1 MVDLISHTVEF
12 REKENPTL
20 APVLP
25 ARETVPGSW
34 CGNITFCGNKF
45 AESMENAV
53 DVPFWEKGSGE
64 RFFTRNSA
72 HSLSGTSAERESYMP
87 MYMQQYYDTDL
98 EKLLIYN
105 GSDWVDTMGN
115 AAEPLKP
122 SFDRALIPQPVFDAE
137 PGYVEL
143 YWKAWEQ
150 AYAHVKWQ
158 KGLVQP
164 LYMDEGLWDDTIW
177 IWDSEFMVMFCKYAP
192 KLFPGIQT
200 LDNFYYTMLEDS
212 GSSLRIQHPDNPPF
226 FAWVENDYY
235 KITGDRDH
243 IRELLLDKKFPQR
256 YWDLFPTL
264 SPERKLQF
272 DHYPIALKYKGIGY
286 EWSGISSGMDNTP
299 RTRAGKGMLWV
310 DAISQQA
317 LSALYISRLA
327 KVAGDGATAREFEKK
342 WKELQRIVNKYYWDD
357 SDGCYYDI
365 VPAPSG
371 ETASVS
377 DVQASPSAW
386 RTTGILTPAS
396 FWPMLAEIPS
406 KAQARRMTEFALR
419 PDKLG
424 GEVPWVTVSRDDP
437 DFDAN
442 DGWYWRGS
450 MWLPTAYMGIKA
462 LEKYGFQEAADT
474 TAEKVLSWML
484 RTYCDYEPHT
494 IWECYSPTAPT
505 PSSNH
510 GKRVRPDFCGWSAIG
525 PISLFIENV
534 LGFHDIDAS
543 SRTVHWDIRHDC
555 RHGLNNLTFGDTTT
569 DLLYDPAASTVT
581 IRSNKPYCLIL
592 NGKSHRIRAG
602 VTTISI

>member
-1 MVDLISHTVEF
+1 MKKYIL
-12 REKENPTL
+12 TL
-20 APVLP
+20 ASILFSLIFGVSLS
-25 ARETVPGSW
+25 AQEFFRIAAHDSSE
-34 CGNITFCGNKF
+34 
-45 AESMENAV
+45 ES
-53 DVPFWEKGSGE
+53 K
-64 RFFTRNSA
+64 NSA
-72 HSLSGTSAERESYMP
+72 DIVCTGEHDELTI
-87 MYMQQYYDTDL
+87 QKVLD
-98 EKLLIYN
+98 

-137 PGYVEL
+137 PGYVGL

-342 WKELQRIVNKYYWDD
+342 WKELRVIVNKYYWDD

-371 ETASVS
+371 ETASVA

-569 DLLYDPAASTVT
+569 DLLYDPAAATVT

>member
-1 MVDLISHTVEF
+1 MKHNFLKATAVLAATTFSVISSETISSKNHISMKKYILTLVSILFSLIFGV
-12 REKENPTL
+12 
-20 APVLP
+20 
-25 ARETVPGSW
+25 
-34 CGNITFCGNKF
+34 
-45 AESMENAV
+45 
-53 DVPFWEKGSGE
+53 
-64 RFFTRNSA
+64 
-72 HSLSGTSAERESYMP
+72 SLSAQEFFRIAAHDSSEESKKSADIVCTGEHDELTI
-87 MYMQQYYDTDL
+87 QKVLD
-98 EKLLIYN
+98 

-143 YWKAWEQ
+143 YWKAWEL

-272 DHYPIALKYKGIGY
+272 DHYPITLKYKGIGY

-342 WKELQRIVNKYYWDD
+342 WKELRVIVNKYYWDD

-371 ETASVS
+371 ETASVA

-569 DLLYDPAASTVT
+569 ELLYDPAASTVT

>member
-1 MVDLISHTVEF
+1 MKHNFLKATAVLAATTFSVISSETISSKNHISM
-12 REKENPTL
+12 KKYILTL
-20 APVLP
+20 ASILFSLIF
-25 ARETVPGSW
+25 G
-34 CGNITFCGNKF
+34 I
-45 AESMENAV
+45 
-53 DVPFWEKGSGE
+53 
-64 RFFTRNSA
+64 
-72 HSLSGTSAERESYMP
+72 SLSAQEFFRIAAHDSSEESKKSADIVCTGEHDELTI
-87 MYMQQYYDTDL
+87 QKVLD
-98 EKLLIYN
+98 

-243 IRELLLDKKFPQR
+243 IRELLRDKKFPQR
-256 YWDLFPTL
+256 YWDLFQTL

-286 EWSGISSGMDNTP
+286 EWNGISSGMDNTP

-327 KVAGDGATAREFEKK
+327 KVVGDGATAREFEKK
-342 WKELQRIVNKYYWDD
+342 WKELRGIVNKYYWDD

-371 ETASVS
+371 ETASVA

-510 GKRVRPDFCGWSAIG
+510 GKRVRPDFCGWSALG

-543 SRTVHWDIRHDC
+543 SRTVRWDIRHDC

-592 NGKSHRIRAG
+592 NGKFHRIRAG

>member
-1 MVDLISHTVEF
+1 MKHNFLKATAVLAATTFSVISSETISSKNHISMKKYILTLVSILFSLIFGV
-12 REKENPTL
+12 
-20 APVLP
+20 
-25 ARETVPGSW
+25 
-34 CGNITFCGNKF
+34 
-45 AESMENAV
+45 
-53 DVPFWEKGSGE
+53 
-64 RFFTRNSA
+64 
-72 HSLSGTSAERESYMP
+72 SLSAQEFFRIAAHDSSEESKKSADIVCTGEHDELTI
-87 MYMQQYYDTDL
+87 QKVLD
-98 EKLLIYN
+98 

-143 YWKAWEQ
+143 YWKAWEL

-264 SPERKLQF
+264 FPERKLQF

-342 WKELQRIVNKYYWDD
+342 WKELRVIVNKYYWDD

-371 ETASVS
+371 ETASVA

-569 DLLYDPAASTVT
+569 ELLYDPAASTVT

>member
-1 MVDLISHTVEF
+1 MKHNFLKATAVLAATTFSVISSETISSKNHISMKKYILTLVSILFSLIVG
-12 REKENPTL
+12 
-20 APVLP
+20 V
-25 ARETVPGSW
+25 
-34 CGNITFCGNKF
+34 
-45 AESMENAV
+45 
-53 DVPFWEKGSGE
+53 
-64 RFFTRNSA
+64 
-72 HSLSGTSAERESYMP
+72 SLSAQEFFRIAAHDSSEESKKSADIVCTGEHDELTI
-87 MYMQQYYDTDL
+87 QKVLD
-98 EKLLIYN
+98 

-143 YWKAWEQ
+143 YWKAWEL

-164 LYMDEGLWDDTIW
+164 LYMDEGLWDDTLW

-342 WKELQRIVNKYYWDD
+342 WKELRVIVNKYYWDD

-371 ETASVS
+371 ETASVA

-543 SRTVHWDIRHDC
+543 YRTVHWDIRHDC

-569 DLLYDPAASTVT
+569 ELLYDPAASTVT

>member
-1 MVDLISHTVEF
+1 MKKYIL
-12 REKENPTL
+12 TL
-20 APVLP
+20 VSVLFSLLF
-25 ARETVPGSW
+25 G
-34 CGNITFCGNKF
+34 I
-45 AESMENAV
+45 
-53 DVPFWEKGSGE
+53 
-64 RFFTRNSA
+64 
-72 HSLSGTSAERESYMP
+72 SLSAQEFFRIAAHDSSEDSKKSADVVCTGEHDELTI
-87 MYMQQYYDTDL
+87 QKVLD
-98 EKLLIYN
+98 

-286 EWSGISSGMDNTP
+286 EWNGISSGMDNTP

-342 WKELQRIVNKYYWDD
+342 WKELRGIVNKYYWDD

-371 ETASVS
+371 ETASVA

-442 DGWYWRGS
+442 DGLYWRGS

-510 GKRVRPDFCGWSAIG
+510 GKRVRPDFCGWSALG

-543 SRTVHWDIRHDC
+543 LRTVHWDIRHNC
-555 RHGLNNLTFGDTTT
+555 RLGLNNLTFGDTTT

-592 NGKSHRIRAG
+592 NGKSRRIRAG

>member
-1 MVDLISHTVEF
+1 MKHNFLKATAVLAATTFSVISSETISSKNHISMKKYILTLVSILFSLIFGV
-12 REKENPTL
+12 
-20 APVLP
+20 
-25 ARETVPGSW
+25 
-34 CGNITFCGNKF
+34 
-45 AESMENAV
+45 
-53 DVPFWEKGSGE
+53 
-64 RFFTRNSA
+64 
-72 HSLSGTSAERESYMP
+72 SLSAQEFFRIAAHDSSEESKKSADIVCTGEHDELTI
-87 MYMQQYYDTDL
+87 QKVLD
-98 EKLLIYN
+98 

-143 YWKAWEQ
+143 YWKAWEL

-342 WKELQRIVNKYYWDD
+342 WKELRVIVNKYYWDD

-371 ETASVS
+371 ETASVA
-377 DVQASPSAW
+377 DVQAFPSAW

-569 DLLYDPAASTVT
+569 ELLYDPAASTVT

>member
-1 MVDLISHTVEF
+1 MKHNFLKATEVLAATTFSVISSETISQKNHKSM
-12 REKENPTL
+12 RKYILTL
-20 APVLP
+20 VSVLFSLLF
-25 ARETVPGSW
+25 G
-34 CGNITFCGNKF
+34 I
-45 AESMENAV
+45 
-53 DVPFWEKGSGE
+53 
-64 RFFTRNSA
+64 
-72 HSLSGTSAERESYMP
+72 SLSAQEFFRIAAHDSSEESKKSADIVCTGEHDELTI
-87 MYMQQYYDTDL
+87 QKVLD
-98 EKLLIYN
+98 

-342 WKELQRIVNKYYWDD
+342 WKELRGIVNKYYWDD

-371 ETASVS
+371 ETASVA

-510 GKRVRPDFCGWSAIG
+510 GKRVRPDFCGWSALG

-543 SRTVHWDIRHDC
+543 SRTVRWDIRHDC

-569 DLLYDPAASTVT
+569 DLLYDPAAATVT

>member
-1 MVDLISHTVEF
+1 MKKYIL
-12 REKENPTL
+12 TL
-20 APVLP
+20 ASILFSLIFGV
-25 ARETVPGSW
+25 
-34 CGNITFCGNKF
+34 
-45 AESMENAV
+45 
-53 DVPFWEKGSGE
+53 
-64 RFFTRNSA
+64 
-72 HSLSGTSAERESYMP
+72 SLSAQEFFRIAAHDSSEESKKSADIVCTGEHDELTI
-87 MYMQQYYDTDL
+87 QKVLD
-98 EKLLIYN
+98 

-115 AAEPLKP
+115 TAESLKP

-342 WKELQRIVNKYYWDD
+342 WKELRGIVNKYYWDD

-371 ETASVS
+371 ETASVA

-510 GKRVRPDFCGWSAIG
+510 GKRVRPDFCGWSALG

-543 SRTVHWDIRHDC
+543 SRTVHWDISHNC
-555 RHGLNNLTFGDTTT
+555 RLGLNNLTFGDTTT

>member
-1 MVDLISHTVEF
+1 MKHNFLKATAVLAATTFSVISSETISSKNHISMKKYILTLVSILFSLIFGV
-12 REKENPTL
+12 
-20 APVLP
+20 
-25 ARETVPGSW
+25 
-34 CGNITFCGNKF
+34 
-45 AESMENAV
+45 
-53 DVPFWEKGSGE
+53 
-64 RFFTRNSA
+64 
-72 HSLSGTSAERESYMP
+72 SLSAQEFFRIAAHDSSEESKKSADIVCTGEHDELTI
-87 MYMQQYYDTDL
+87 QKVLD
-98 EKLLIYN
+98 

-143 YWKAWEQ
+143 YWKAWEL

-342 WKELQRIVNKYYWDD
+342 WKELRVIVNKYYWDD

-371 ETASVS
+371 ETASVA

-386 RTTGILTPAS
+386 RTTDILTPAS

-569 DLLYDPAASTVT
+569 ELLYDPAASTVT

-592 NGKSHRIRAG
+592 NGKFHRIRAG

>member
-1 MVDLISHTVEF
+1 MKKYIL
-12 REKENPTL
+12 TL
-20 APVLP
+20 ASILFSLIFGV
-25 ARETVPGSW
+25 
-34 CGNITFCGNKF
+34 
-45 AESMENAV
+45 
-53 DVPFWEKGSGE
+53 
-64 RFFTRNSA
+64 
-72 HSLSGTSAERESYMP
+72 SLSAQEFFRIAAHDSSEESKKSADIVCTGEHDELTIRKVL
-87 MYMQQYYDTDL
+87 D
-98 EKLLIYN
+98 

-342 WKELQRIVNKYYWDD
+342 WKELRGIVNKYYWDD

-371 ETASVS
+371 ETASVA

-510 GKRVRPDFCGWSAIG
+510 GKRVRPDFCGWSALG
-525 PISLFIENV
+525 PISLFLENV

-543 SRTVHWDIRHDC
+543 SRTVRWDIRHDC

-569 DLLYDPAASTVT
+569 DLLYDPAVSTVT

>member
-1 MVDLISHTVEF
+1 MKHNYLKATAVLAATTFSVISSETTSSKNHISM
-12 REKENPTL
+12 KKYILTL
-20 APVLP
+20 ASILFSLIFGV
-25 ARETVPGSW
+25 
-34 CGNITFCGNKF
+34 
-45 AESMENAV
+45 
-53 DVPFWEKGSGE
+53 
-64 RFFTRNSA
+64 
-72 HSLSGTSAERESYMP
+72 SLSAQEFFRIAAHDSSEESKKSADIVCTGEHDELTIRKVL
-87 MYMQQYYDTDL
+87 D
-98 EKLLIYN
+98 

-122 SFDRALIPQPVFDAE
+122 SFDCALIPQPVFDAE

-342 WKELQRIVNKYYWDD
+342 WKELRGIVNKYYWDD

-371 ETASVS
+371 ETASVA

-510 GKRVRPDFCGWSAIG
+510 GKRVRPDFCGWSALG

-543 SRTVHWDIRHDC
+543 SRTVRWDIRHDC

-569 DLLYDPAASTVT
+569 DLLYDPAVSTVT

>member
-1 MVDLISHTVEF
+1 MKHNFLKATAVLAATTFSVISSETISSKNHISMKKYILTLVSILFSLIFGV
-12 REKENPTL
+12 
-20 APVLP
+20 
-25 ARETVPGSW
+25 
-34 CGNITFCGNKF
+34 
-45 AESMENAV
+45 
-53 DVPFWEKGSGE
+53 
-64 RFFTRNSA
+64 
-72 HSLSGTSAERESYMP
+72 SLSAQEFFRIATHDSSEESKKSADIVCTGEHDELTI
-87 MYMQQYYDTDL
+87 QKVLD
-98 EKLLIYN
+98 

-143 YWKAWEQ
+143 YWKAWEL

-342 WKELQRIVNKYYWDD
+342 WKELRVIVNKYYWDD

-371 ETASVS
+371 ETASVA

-569 DLLYDPAASTVT
+569 ELLYDPAASTVT

>member
-1 MVDLISHTVEF
+1 MKKYIL
-12 REKENPTL
+12 TL
-20 APVLP
+20 ASILFSLIFGV
-25 ARETVPGSW
+25 
-34 CGNITFCGNKF
+34 
-45 AESMENAV
+45 
-53 DVPFWEKGSGE
+53 
-64 RFFTRNSA
+64 
-72 HSLSGTSAERESYMP
+72 SLSAQEFFRVAAHDSSEESKKSADIVCTGEHDELTI
-87 MYMQQYYDTDL
+87 QKVLD
-98 EKLLIYN
+98 

-122 SFDRALIPQPVFDAE
+122 SFDRAFIPQPVFDAE
-137 PGYVEL
+137 PCYVEL

-256 YWDLFPTL
+256 YWNLFPTL

-342 WKELQRIVNKYYWDD
+342 WKELRRIVNKYYWDD

-371 ETASVS
+371 ETASVA

-406 KAQARRMTEFALR
+406 KAQAWRMTEFALR

-510 GKRVRPDFCGWSAIG
+510 GKRVRPDFCGWSALG

-543 SRTVHWDIRHDC
+543 SRTVHWDISHNC
-555 RHGLNNLTFGDTTT
+555 RLGLNNLTFGDTTT

>member
-1 MVDLISHTVEF
+1 MKNNFLKATAVLAATTFSVISSETISSKNHISM
-12 REKENPTL
+12 KKYILTL
-20 APVLP
+20 ASILFSLIFGV
-25 ARETVPGSW
+25 
-34 CGNITFCGNKF
+34 
-45 AESMENAV
+45 
-53 DVPFWEKGSGE
+53 
-64 RFFTRNSA
+64 
-72 HSLSGTSAERESYMP
+72 SLSAQEFFRIAAHDSSEESKKSADIVCTGEHDELTI
-87 MYMQQYYDTDL
+87 QKVLD
-98 EKLLIYN
+98 

-122 SFDRALIPQPVFDAE
+122 SFDRGLIPQPVFDAE

-327 KVAGDGATAREFEKK
+327 KVVGDGATALEFKNK
-342 WKELQRIVNKYYWDD
+342 WKELRGIVNKYYWDD

-371 ETASVS
+371 ETASVA

-510 GKRVRPDFCGWSAIG
+510 GKRVRPDFCGWSALG

-592 NGKSHRIRAG
+592 NGKSHRIRTG

>member
-1 MVDLISHTVEF
+1 MKHNFLKATAVLAATTFSVISSETISSKNHISMKKYILTLVSILFSLIFGV
-12 REKENPTL
+12 
-20 APVLP
+20 
-25 ARETVPGSW
+25 
-34 CGNITFCGNKF
+34 
-45 AESMENAV
+45 
-53 DVPFWEKGSGE
+53 
-64 RFFTRNSA
+64 
-72 HSLSGTSAERESYMP
+72 SLSAQEFFRIAAHDSSEESKKSADIVCTGEHDELTI
-87 MYMQQYYDTDL
+87 QKVLD
-98 EKLLIYN
+98 

-143 YWKAWEQ
+143 YWKAWEL

-342 WKELQRIVNKYYWDD
+342 WKELRVIVNKYYWDD

-371 ETASVS
+371 ETASVA

-569 DLLYDPAASTVT
+569 ELLYDPAASTVT

>member
-1 MVDLISHTVEF
+1 MKHNFLKATAVLAATTFSVISSETISSKNHISM
-12 REKENPTL
+12 KKYILTL
-20 APVLP
+20 ASILFSLIFGV
-25 ARETVPGSW
+25 
-34 CGNITFCGNKF
+34 
-45 AESMENAV
+45 
-53 DVPFWEKGSGE
+53 
-64 RFFTRNSA
+64 
-72 HSLSGTSAERESYMP
+72 SLSAQEFFRIAAHDSSEESKKSADIVCTGEHDELTI
-87 MYMQQYYDTDL
+87 QKALD
-98 EKLLIYN
+98 

-327 KVAGDGATAREFEKK
+327 KVAGDGATARDFEKK
-342 WKELQRIVNKYYWDD
+342 WKKLRGIVNKYYWDD

-371 ETASVS
+371 ETASVA
-377 DVQASPSAW
+377 DVQTSPSAW

-569 DLLYDPAASTVT
+569 DLLYDPAAATVT

>member
-1 MVDLISHTVEF
+1 MKHNFLKATAVLAATTFSVISSETISSKNHISMKKYILTLVSILFSLIFGV
-12 REKENPTL
+12 
-20 APVLP
+20 
-25 ARETVPGSW
+25 
-34 CGNITFCGNKF
+34 
-45 AESMENAV
+45 
-53 DVPFWEKGSGE
+53 
-64 RFFTRNSA
+64 
-72 HSLSGTSAERESYMP
+72 SLSAQEFFRIAAHDSSEESKKSADIVCTGEHDELTI
-87 MYMQQYYDTDL
+87 QKVLD
-98 EKLLIYN
+98 

-143 YWKAWEQ
+143 YWKAWEL

-212 GSSLRIQHPDNPPF
+212 DSSLRIQHPDNPPF

-342 WKELQRIVNKYYWDD
+342 WKELRVIVNKYYWDD

-371 ETASVS
+371 ETASVA

-569 DLLYDPAASTVT
+569 ELLYDPAASTVT

>member
-1 MVDLISHTVEF
+1 MKKYIL
-12 REKENPTL
+12 TL
-20 APVLP
+20 ASILFSLIFGV
-25 ARETVPGSW
+25 
-34 CGNITFCGNKF
+34 
-45 AESMENAV
+45 
-53 DVPFWEKGSGE
+53 
-64 RFFTRNSA
+64 
-72 HSLSGTSAERESYMP
+72 SLSAQEFFRIAAHDSSEESKKSADIVCTGEHDELTI
-87 MYMQQYYDTDL
+87 QKVLD
-98 EKLLIYN
+98 

-342 WKELQRIVNKYYWDD
+342 WKELRVIVNKYYWDD

-371 ETASVS
+371 ETASVA

-510 GKRVRPDFCGWSAIG
+510 GKRVRPDFCGWSALG

-543 SRTVHWDIRHDC
+543 SRTVRWDIRHDC

>member
-1 MVDLISHTVEF
+1 MKKYIL
-12 REKENPTL
+12 TL
-20 APVLP
+20 ASILFSLIFGV
-25 ARETVPGSW
+25 
-34 CGNITFCGNKF
+34 
-45 AESMENAV
+45 
-53 DVPFWEKGSGE
+53 
-64 RFFTRNSA
+64 
-72 HSLSGTSAERESYMP
+72 SLSAQEFFRVAAHDSSEDSKKSADIVCTGEHDELTI
-87 MYMQQYYDTDL
+87 QKVLD
-98 EKLLIYN
+98 

-342 WKELQRIVNKYYWDD
+342 WKELRVIVNKYYWDD

-371 ETASVS
+371 ETASVA

-510 GKRVRPDFCGWSAIG
+510 GKRVRPDFCGWSALG

-543 SRTVHWDIRHDC
+543 SRTVRWDIRHDC

>member
-1 MVDLISHTVEF
+1 MKKYIL
-12 REKENPTL
+12 TL
-20 APVLP
+20 ASILFSLIFGV
-25 ARETVPGSW
+25 
-34 CGNITFCGNKF
+34 
-45 AESMENAV
+45 
-53 DVPFWEKGSGE
+53 
-64 RFFTRNSA
+64 
-72 HSLSGTSAERESYMP
+72 SLSAQEFFRIAAHDSSEESKKSADIVCTGEHDELTI
-87 MYMQQYYDTDL
+87 QKVLD
-98 EKLLIYN
+98 

-256 YWDLFPTL
+256 YWDLFPTF

-327 KVAGDGATAREFEKK
+327 KVAGDGATARDFEKK
-342 WKELQRIVNKYYWDD
+342 WKKLRGIVNKYYWDD

-371 ETASVS
+371 ETASVAN
-377 DVQASPSAW
+377 VQASPSAW

-510 GKRVRPDFCGWSAIG
+510 GKRVRPDFCGWSALG

-543 SRTVHWDIRHDC
+543 SRTVHWDISHNC
-555 RHGLNNLTFGDTTT
+555 RLGLNNLTFGDTTT

>member
-1 MVDLISHTVEF
+1 MKKYIL
-12 REKENPTL
+12 TL
-20 APVLP
+20 ASILFSLIFGV
-25 ARETVPGSW
+25 
-34 CGNITFCGNKF
+34 
-45 AESMENAV
+45 
-53 DVPFWEKGSGE
+53 
-64 RFFTRNSA
+64 
-72 HSLSGTSAERESYMP
+72 SLSAQEFFRIAAHDSSEESKKSADIVCTGEHDELTI
-87 MYMQQYYDTDL
+87 QKALD
-98 EKLLIYN
+98 

-143 YWKAWEQ
+143 YWKAWKQ

-286 EWSGISSGMDNTP
+286 EWNGISSGMDNTP

-327 KVAGDGATAREFEKK
+327 KVVGDGATAREFKNK
-342 WKELQRIVNKYYWDD
+342 WKELRGIVNKYYWDD

-371 ETASVS
+371 ETASVA

-510 GKRVRPDFCGWSAIG
+510 GKRVRPDFCGWSALG

-543 SRTVHWDIRHDC
+543 SRTVRWDIRHDC

>member
-1 MVDLISHTVEF
+1 MKHNFLKATAVLAATTFSVISSETISSKNHISMKKYILTLVSILFPLIFGV
-12 REKENPTL
+12 
-20 APVLP
+20 
-25 ARETVPGSW
+25 
-34 CGNITFCGNKF
+34 
-45 AESMENAV
+45 
-53 DVPFWEKGSGE
+53 
-64 RFFTRNSA
+64 
-72 HSLSGTSAERESYMP
+72 SLSAQEFFRIAAHDSSEESKKSADIVCTGEHDELTI
-87 MYMQQYYDTDL
+87 QKVLD
-98 EKLLIYN
+98 

-143 YWKAWEQ
+143 YWKAWEL

-342 WKELQRIVNKYYWDD
+342 WKELRVIVNKYYWDD

-371 ETASVS
+371 ETASVA

-505 PSSNH
+505 PSSNY

-569 DLLYDPAASTVT
+569 ELLYDPAASTVT

>member
-1 MVDLISHTVEF
+1 MKKYIL
-12 REKENPTL
+12 TL
-20 APVLP
+20 ASILFSLIFGV
-25 ARETVPGSW
+25 
-34 CGNITFCGNKF
+34 
-45 AESMENAV
+45 
-53 DVPFWEKGSGE
+53 
-64 RFFTRNSA
+64 
-72 HSLSGTSAERESYMP
+72 SLSAQEFFRIAAHDSSEESKKSADIVCTGEHDELTI
-87 MYMQQYYDTDL
+87 QKVLD
-98 EKLLIYN
+98 

-342 WKELQRIVNKYYWDD
+342 WKELRVIVNKYYWDD

-371 ETASVS
+371 ETASVA

-555 RHGLNNLTFGDTTT
+555 RLGLNNLTFGDTTT

-592 NGKSHRIRAG
+592 NGKFHRIRAG

>member
-1 MVDLISHTVEF
+1 MKHNFLKATEVLAATTFSVISSETISQKNHKSM
-12 REKENPTL
+12 RKYILTL
-20 APVLP
+20 VSVLFSLLF
-25 ARETVPGSW
+25 G
-34 CGNITFCGNKF
+34 I
-45 AESMENAV
+45 
-53 DVPFWEKGSGE
+53 
-64 RFFTRNSA
+64 
-72 HSLSGTSAERESYMP
+72 SLSAQEFFRIAAHDSSEESKKSADIVCTGEHDELTI
-87 MYMQQYYDTDL
+87 QKVLD
-98 EKLLIYN
+98 

-342 WKELQRIVNKYYWDD
+342 WKELRGIVNKYYWDD

-371 ETASVS
+371 ETASVA

-406 KAQARRMTEFALR
+406 KAQARRMTEFAMR

-510 GKRVRPDFCGWSAIG
+510 GKRVRPDFCGWSALG

-543 SRTVHWDIRHDC
+543 SRTVRWDIRHDC

>member
-1 MVDLISHTVEF
+1 MKHNFLKATAVLAATTFSVISSETISSKNHISM
-12 REKENPTL
+12 KKYILTL
-20 APVLP
+20 ASILFSLIFGV
-25 ARETVPGSW
+25 
-34 CGNITFCGNKF
+34 
-45 AESMENAV
+45 
-53 DVPFWEKGSGE
+53 
-64 RFFTRNSA
+64 
-72 HSLSGTSAERESYMP
+72 SLSAQEFFRIAAHDSSEDSKKSADVVCTGEHDELTI
-87 MYMQQYYDTDL
+87 QKVLD
-98 EKLLIYN
+98 

-137 PGYVEL
+137 PGYVGL

-327 KVAGDGATAREFEKK
+327 KVAGDGATARDFEKK
-342 WKELQRIVNKYYWDD
+342 WKKLRGIVNKYYWDD

-371 ETASVS
+371 ETASVA
-377 DVQASPSAW
+377 DVQTSPSAW

-510 GKRVRPDFCGWSAIG
+510 GKRVRPDFCGWSALG

-543 SRTVHWDIRHDC
+543 SRTVHWDISHNC
-555 RHGLNNLTFGDTTT
+555 RLGLNNLTFGDTTT

>member
-1 MVDLISHTVEF
+1 MKKYIL
-12 REKENPTL
+12 TL
-20 APVLP
+20 ASILFSLIFGV
-25 ARETVPGSW
+25 
-34 CGNITFCGNKF
+34 
-45 AESMENAV
+45 
-53 DVPFWEKGSGE
+53 
-64 RFFTRNSA
+64 
-72 HSLSGTSAERESYMP
+72 SLSAQEFFRIAAHDSSEESKKSADIVCTGEHDELTI
-87 MYMQQYYDTDL
+87 QKVLD
-98 EKLLIYN
+98 

-342 WKELQRIVNKYYWDD
+342 WKELRVIVNKYYWDD

-371 ETASVS
+371 ETASVA

-510 GKRVRPDFCGWSAIG
+510 GKRVRPDFCGWSALG
-525 PISLFIENV
+525 PISLFLENV

-543 SRTVHWDIRHDC
+543 SRTVRWDIRHDC

-569 DLLYDPAASTVT
+569 DLLYDPAVSTVT

>member
-1 MVDLISHTVEF
+1 MKHNFLKATAVLAATTFSVISSETISSKNHISMKKYILTLVSILFSLIFGV
-12 REKENPTL
+12 
-20 APVLP
+20 
-25 ARETVPGSW
+25 
-34 CGNITFCGNKF
+34 
-45 AESMENAV
+45 
-53 DVPFWEKGSGE
+53 
-64 RFFTRNSA
+64 
-72 HSLSGTSAERESYMP
+72 SLSAQEFFRIAAHDSSEESKKSADIVCTGEHDELTI
-87 MYMQQYYDTDL
+87 QKVLD
-98 EKLLIYN
+98 

-115 AAEPLKP
+115 AAKPLKP

-286 EWSGISSGMDNTP
+286 EWNGISSGMDNTP

-310 DAISQQA
+310 DAISQQS

-342 WKELQRIVNKYYWDD
+342 WKELRGIVNKYYWDD

-365 VPAPSG
+365 VPALSG
-371 ETASVS
+371 ETASVA

-510 GKRVRPDFCGWSAIG
+510 GKRVRPDFCGWSALG

-543 SRTVHWDIRHDC
+543 SRTVRWDIRHDC
-555 RHGLNNLTFGDTTT
+555 RLGLNNLTFGDTTT

>member
-1 MVDLISHTVEF
+1 MKHNFLKATAVLAATTFSVISSETISSKNHISM
-12 REKENPTL
+12 KKYILTL
-20 APVLP
+20 VSILFSFIFG
-25 ARETVPGSW
+25 V
-34 CGNITFCGNKF
+34 
-45 AESMENAV
+45 
-53 DVPFWEKGSGE
+53 
-64 RFFTRNSA
+64 
-72 HSLSGTSAERESYMP
+72 SLSAQEFFRIAAHDSSEESKKSADIVCTGEHDELTI
-87 MYMQQYYDTDL
+87 QKVLD
-98 EKLLIYN
+98 

-143 YWKAWEQ
+143 YWKAWEL

-342 WKELQRIVNKYYWDD
+342 WKELRVIVNKYYWDD

-371 ETASVS
+371 ETASVA

-569 DLLYDPAASTVT
+569 ELLYDPAASTVT

>member
-1 MVDLISHTVEF
+1 MKHNFLKATAVLAATTFSVISSETISSKNHISM
-12 REKENPTL
+12 KKYILTL
-20 APVLP
+20 ASILFSLIFGV
-25 ARETVPGSW
+25 
-34 CGNITFCGNKF
+34 
-45 AESMENAV
+45 
-53 DVPFWEKGSGE
+53 
-64 RFFTRNSA
+64 
-72 HSLSGTSAERESYMP
+72 SLSAQEFFRIAAHDSSEESKKSADIVCTGEHDELTI
-87 MYMQQYYDTDL
+87 QKVLD
-98 EKLLIYN
+98 

-342 WKELQRIVNKYYWDD
+342 WKELRVIVNKYYWDD

-371 ETASVS
+371 ETASVA

-510 GKRVRPDFCGWSAIG
+510 GKRVRPDFCGWSALG

-543 SRTVHWDIRHDC
+543 SRTVHWDISHNC
-555 RHGLNNLTFGDTTT
+555 RLGLNNLTFGDTAT

>member
-1 MVDLISHTVEF
+1 MKHNFLKATAVLAATTFSVISSETISQKNHKSM
-12 REKENPTL
+12 RKYILTL
-20 APVLP
+20 VSVLFSLLF
-25 ARETVPGSW
+25 G
-34 CGNITFCGNKF
+34 I
-45 AESMENAV
+45 
-53 DVPFWEKGSGE
+53 
-64 RFFTRNSA
+64 
-72 HSLSGTSAERESYMP
+72 SLSAQEFFRIAAHDSSEESKKSADIVCTGEHDELTI
-87 MYMQQYYDTDL
+87 QKVLD
-98 EKLLIYN
+98 

-137 PGYVEL
+137 PGYVGL

-342 WKELQRIVNKYYWDD
+342 WKELRGIVNKYYWDD

-371 ETASVS
+371 ETASVA

-406 KAQARRMTEFALR
+406 KAQARRMTEFAMR

-510 GKRVRPDFCGWSAIG
+510 GKRVRPDFCGWSALG

-543 SRTVHWDIRHDC
+543 SRTVRWDIRHDC

>member
-1 MVDLISHTVEF
+1 MKHNYLKATAVLAATTFSVISSETISSKNHISM
-12 REKENPTL
+12 KKYILTL
-20 APVLP
+20 ASILFSLIFGV
-25 ARETVPGSW
+25 
-34 CGNITFCGNKF
+34 
-45 AESMENAV
+45 
-53 DVPFWEKGSGE
+53 
-64 RFFTRNSA
+64 
-72 HSLSGTSAERESYMP
+72 SLSAQEFFRIAAHDSSEESKKSADIVCTGEHDELTI
-87 MYMQQYYDTDL
+87 QKVLD
-98 EKLLIYN
+98 

-286 EWSGISSGMDNTP
+286 EWNGISSGMDNTP

-342 WKELQRIVNKYYWDD
+342 WKELRRIVNKYYWDD

-371 ETASVS
+371 ETASVA

-510 GKRVRPDFCGWSAIG
+510 GKRVRPDFCGWSALG

>member
-1 MVDLISHTVEF
+1 MKNNFLKATAVLAATTFSVISSETISQKNHKSM
-12 REKENPTL
+12 RKYILTL
-20 APVLP
+20 VSVLFSLLF
-25 ARETVPGSW
+25 G
-34 CGNITFCGNKF
+34 I
-45 AESMENAV
+45 
-53 DVPFWEKGSGE
+53 
-64 RFFTRNSA
+64 
-72 HSLSGTSAERESYMP
+72 SLSAQEFFRIAAHDSSEESKKSADIVCTGEHDELTI
-87 MYMQQYYDTDL
+87 QKVLD
-98 EKLLIYN
+98 

-256 YWDLFPTL
+256 YWYLFPTL

-327 KVAGDGATAREFEKK
+327 KVVGDGATAREFKNK
-342 WKELQRIVNKYYWDD
+342 WKELRGIVNKYYWDD

-371 ETASVS
+371 ETASVA

-569 DLLYDPAASTVT
+569 DLLYDPAAATVT

>member
-1 MVDLISHTVEF
+1 MRKYII
-12 REKENPTL
+12 TL
-20 APVLP
+20 ASILFSLIFGV
-25 ARETVPGSW
+25 
-34 CGNITFCGNKF
+34 
-45 AESMENAV
+45 
-53 DVPFWEKGSGE
+53 
-64 RFFTRNSA
+64 
-72 HSLSGTSAERESYMP
+72 SLSAQEFFRVAAHDSSEDSKKSADVVCTGEHDELTI
-87 MYMQQYYDTDL
+87 QKVLD
-98 EKLLIYN
+98 

-200 LDNFYYTMLEDS
+200 LDNFYYTMLEDR

-235 KITGDRDH
+235 KMTGDRDH
-243 IRELLLDKKFPQR
+243 IRELLLDKKFLQR

-286 EWSGISSGMDNTP
+286 EWNGISSGMDNTP

-342 WKELQRIVNKYYWDD
+342 WKELRRIVNKYYWDD

-442 DGWYWRGS
+442 DGWYWRGA

-462 LEKYGFQEAADT
+462 LEKYDFMEAADT
-474 TAEKVLSWML
+474 TAEQVLSWML
-484 RTYCDYEPHT
+484 RTWRDYEPHT
-494 IWECYSPTAPT
+494 IWECYSPTVPA

-510 GKRVRPDFCGWSAIG
+510 GKRVRPDFCGWSALG

-543 SRTVHWDIRHDC
+543 SRTVRWDIRHDC

-581 IRSNKPYCLIL
+581 VRSTAPYRLNL
-592 NGKSHRIRAG
+592 NGKTHRIRPG
-602 VTTISI
+602 VTKIKTKGTGQKALRPE

>member
-1 MVDLISHTVEF
+1 MKHNFLKATAVLAATTFSVISSETISSKNHISM
-12 REKENPTL
+12 KKYILTL
-20 APVLP
+20 ASILFSLIFGV
-25 ARETVPGSW
+25 
-34 CGNITFCGNKF
+34 
-45 AESMENAV
+45 
-53 DVPFWEKGSGE
+53 
-64 RFFTRNSA
+64 
-72 HSLSGTSAERESYMP
+72 SLSAQEFFRIAAHDSSEESKKSADIVCTGEHDELTI
-87 MYMQQYYDTDL
+87 QKVLD
-98 EKLLIYN
+98 

-327 KVAGDGATAREFEKK
+327 KVAGDGATARDFEKK
-342 WKELQRIVNKYYWDD
+342 WKKLRGIVNKYYWDD

-371 ETASVS
+371 ETASVA
-377 DVQASPSAW
+377 DVQTSPSAW

-569 DLLYDPAASTVT
+569 DLLYDPAAATVT

>member
-1 MVDLISHTVEF
+1 MKKYILTLVSILFSLIFGV
-12 REKENPTL
+12 
-20 APVLP
+20 
-25 ARETVPGSW
+25 
-34 CGNITFCGNKF
+34 
-45 AESMENAV
+45 
-53 DVPFWEKGSGE
+53 
-64 RFFTRNSA
+64 
-72 HSLSGTSAERESYMP
+72 SLSAQEFFRIAAHDSSEESKKSADIVCTGEHDELTI
-87 MYMQQYYDTDL
+87 QKVLD
-98 EKLLIYN
+98 

-143 YWKAWEQ
+143 YWKAWEL

-272 DHYPIALKYKGIGY
+272 DHYPITLKYKGIGY

-342 WKELQRIVNKYYWDD
+342 WKELRVIVNKYYWDD

-371 ETASVS
+371 ETASVA

-569 DLLYDPAASTVT
+569 ELLYDPAASTVT

>member
-1 MVDLISHTVEF
+1 
-12 REKENPTL
+12 
-20 APVLP
+20 
-25 ARETVPGSW
+25 
-34 CGNITFCGNKF
+34 
-45 AESMENAV
+45 
-53 DVPFWEKGSGE
+53 
-64 RFFTRNSA
+64 
-72 HSLSGTSAERESYMP
+72 
-87 MYMQQYYDTDL
+87 
-98 EKLLIYN
+98 
-105 GSDWVDTMGN
+105 MGN

-143 YWKAWEQ
+143 YWKAWEL

-342 WKELQRIVNKYYWDD
+342 WKELRVIVNKYYWDD

-371 ETASVS
+371 ETASVA

-569 DLLYDPAASTVT
+569 ELLYDPAASTVT

>member
-1 MVDLISHTVEF
+1 MKHNFLKATEVLAATTFSVISSETISQKNHKSM
-12 REKENPTL
+12 RKYILTL
-20 APVLP
+20 VSVLFSLLF
-25 ARETVPGSW
+25 G
-34 CGNITFCGNKF
+34 I
-45 AESMENAV
+45 
-53 DVPFWEKGSGE
+53 
-64 RFFTRNSA
+64 
-72 HSLSGTSAERESYMP
+72 SLSAQEFFRIAAHDSSEESKKSADIVCTGEHDELTI
-87 MYMQQYYDTDL
+87 QKVLD
-98 EKLLIYN
+98 

-327 KVAGDGATAREFEKK
+327 KVAGDGATARDFEKK
-342 WKELQRIVNKYYWDD
+342 WKKLRGIVNKYYWDD

-371 ETASVS
+371 ETASVA

-510 GKRVRPDFCGWSAIG
+510 GKRVRPDFCGWSALG

-543 SRTVHWDIRHDC
+543 SRTVRWDIRHDC

>member
-1 MVDLISHTVEF
+1 MKKYIL
-12 REKENPTL
+12 TL
-20 APVLP
+20 ASILFSLIFGV
-25 ARETVPGSW
+25 
-34 CGNITFCGNKF
+34 
-45 AESMENAV
+45 
-53 DVPFWEKGSGE
+53 
-64 RFFTRNSA
+64 
-72 HSLSGTSAERESYMP
+72 SLSAQEFFRIAAHDSSEESKKSADIVCTGEHDELTI
-87 MYMQQYYDTDL
+87 QKVLD
-98 EKLLIYN
+98 

-327 KVAGDGATAREFEKK
+327 KVAGDGATARDFEKK
-342 WKELQRIVNKYYWDD
+342 WKKLRGIVNKYYWDD

-371 ETASVS
+371 ETASVAN
-377 DVQASPSAW
+377 VQASPSAW

-510 GKRVRPDFCGWSAIG
+510 GKRVRPDFCGWSALG

-543 SRTVHWDIRHDC
+543 SRTVHWDISHNC
-555 RHGLNNLTFGDTTT
+555 RLGLNNLTFGDTTT

>member
-1 MVDLISHTVEF
+1 MKKYIL
-12 REKENPTL
+12 TL
-20 APVLP
+20 ASILFSLIFGV
-25 ARETVPGSW
+25 
-34 CGNITFCGNKF
+34 
-45 AESMENAV
+45 
-53 DVPFWEKGSGE
+53 
-64 RFFTRNSA
+64 
-72 HSLSGTSAERESYMP
+72 SLSAQEFFRIAAHDSSEESKKSADIVCTGEHDELTI
-87 MYMQQYYDTDL
+87 QKVLD
-98 EKLLIYN
+98 

-272 DHYPIALKYKGIGY
+272 AHYPIALKYKGIGY

-342 WKELQRIVNKYYWDD
+342 WKELRVIVNKYYWDD

-371 ETASVS
+371 ETASVA

-510 GKRVRPDFCGWSAIG
+510 GKRVRPDFCGWSALG
-525 PISLFIENV
+525 PISLFLENV

-543 SRTVHWDIRHDC
+543 SRTVRWDIRHDC

-569 DLLYDPAASTVT
+569 DLLYDPAVSTVT